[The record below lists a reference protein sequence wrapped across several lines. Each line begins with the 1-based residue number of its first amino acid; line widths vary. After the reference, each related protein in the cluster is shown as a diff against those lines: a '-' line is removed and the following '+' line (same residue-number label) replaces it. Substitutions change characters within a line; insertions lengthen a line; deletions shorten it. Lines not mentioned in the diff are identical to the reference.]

1 MARATSK
8 GGRRPR
14 PDARARKPEVAPAP
28 KPKPKAKQKTYEDE
42 LFFMRLR
49 RHQKPIFLFLAV
61 AFALSFII
69 LGVGS
74 GNGFLGDIFQGGGGG
89 DSAIES
95 VDDAKRK
102 VEQNPGDPAA
112 LEALAEA
119 HLAAAEPV
127 EAAAALEQYVK
138 LAPDDADALQLLASI
153 YAQEAQEAR
162 GLRGELQLEALT
174 GSFQAN
180 AYTFPG
186 SNGFIGALGEDPIEQ
201 AVSNR
206 VAARAD
212 EALDK
217 ASELYA
223 KQIPVYERLIELA
236 PAEAFLYVQLG
247 EVADNAG
254 EGEKARAAYRTYLE
268 LEPEGPYAEAVKA
281 QLAQS

>member
-1 MARATSK
+1 
-8 GGRRPR
+8 
-14 PDARARKPEVAPAP
+14 
-28 KPKPKAKQKTYEDE
+28 
-42 LFFMRLR
+42 MRLR

-74 GNGFLGDIFQGGGGG
+74 GNGFLGDIFQGSGGG

-95 VDDAKRK
+95 VDDAKRE
-102 VEQNPGDPAA
+102 VAENPGDPAA

-119 HLAAAEPV
+119 HLAAAEPL
-127 EAAAALEQYVK
+127 EAAAALEQYVE

-162 GLRGELQLEALT
+162 SLRGELQLEALT

-180 AYTFPG
+180 VYTFPG

-206 VAARAD
+206 VAARAE
-212 EALDK
+212 EALDE

-247 EVADNAG
+247 EAADNAG
-254 EGEKARAAYRTYLE
+254 EGAKSQAAYRKYLE
-268 LEPEGPYAEAVKA
+268 LEPEGPYAEAVKT
-281 QLAQS
+281 QLAQG